1 MATSFLMNDPDT
13 CSQPDFRA
21 TIVRGQ
27 LTIVGWQPHLMSSWG
42 PCNTHLRNR
51 NRDRAGI
58 GIADL
63 SVIREPDQQLELI
76 VKFLCGGH
84 RADVRD
90 AITGWAAS
98 LGYRRVWLPDEIIEL
113 DGADVAAG
121 ERASTRCRT
130 CRTRWEDDDP
140 DFWLTAR
147 RWGIFPLVCPLC
159 GGDLP
164 QWQVERGSTGPSMAR
179 NGRK

>member
-1 MATSFLMNDPDT
+1 MNDPDAY
-13 CSQPDFRA
+13 SEPDFRA
-21 TIVRGQ
+21 TIVRGE
-27 LTIVGWQPHLMSSWG
+27 LTIVGWHSHLMGSWG
-42 PCNTHLRNR
+42 PTNTHLR

-63 SVIREPDQQLELI
+63 TVIREPDQQLELI
-76 VKFLCGGH
+76 VKFLCGGN
-84 RADVRD
+84 RAEVRD
-90 AITGWAAS
+90 AIVDWAAS
-98 LGYRRVWLPDEIIEL
+98 LGYGRVWLPDDVIEL
-113 DGADVAAG
+113 DGAELAAA

-147 RWGIFPLVCPLC
+147 RWGIFPLACPLC

-164 QWQVERGSTGPSMAR
+164 QWAVERTCNATTTPKNGP
-179 NGRK
+179 K